1 MKLTFLASARNFR
14 ASVKLFFFFQLSLV
28 DPHLVEAVGLVE
40 REQDEGHDQEDDEHA
55 KEDWPTANYHAR
67 KAFGKAF
74 LTVQQ

>member
-40 REQDEGHDQEDDEHA
+40 REQDEGHDQ
-55 KEDWPTANYHAR
+55 
-67 KAFGKAF
+67 
-74 LTVQQ
+74 